1 MHLQFKKNFWRE
13 LCVIC
18 DGGLPGCDGLLQP
31 LHQHRKDRYIGG
43 IDRRVE
49 QVAGLRERLDGGE
62 CALLGNKHEGRRGK
76 IARQGAGKRW
86 EDILSSQKRMAKLLK
101 AVKELKI
108 NNDCVVDYQFD
119 SIPIELPTY
128 VS

>member
-1 MHLQFKKNFWRE
+1 M
-13 LCVIC
+13 IC

-62 CALLGNKHEGRRGK
+62 RALLGNKHEGRRGK
-76 IARQGAGKRW
+76 IARQGVGKRW
-86 EDILSSQKRMAKLLK
+86 KDILSSQKRMAKRLK
-101 AVKELKI
+101 AVQELKI

-119 SIPIELPTY
+119 GIPIELPTY
-128 VS
+128 VSQQGRVDIQ

>member
-1 MHLQFKKNFWRE
+1 M
-13 LCVIC
+13 IC

-62 CALLGNKHEGRRGK
+62 RALLGNKHEGRRGK
-76 IARQGAGKRW
+76 IARQGVGKRW
-86 EDILSSQKRMAKLLK
+86 KDILSSQKRIAKRLK
-101 AVKELKI
+101 AVQELKV
-108 NNDCVVDYQFD
+108 NNNCVVDYQFD
-119 SIPIELPTY
+119 GIPIELPTY
-128 VS
+128 VSQQ